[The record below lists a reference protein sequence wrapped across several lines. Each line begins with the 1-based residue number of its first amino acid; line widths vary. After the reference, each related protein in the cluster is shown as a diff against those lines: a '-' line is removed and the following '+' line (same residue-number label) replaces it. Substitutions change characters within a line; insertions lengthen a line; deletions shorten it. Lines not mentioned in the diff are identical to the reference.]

1 MFAHPWHEGLD
12 EAQLAAAA
20 HGDGP
25 LVVVAGAGTGKTRV
39 LTARVASLLERGVAP
54 ERILLLTFTRR
65 AADEMLSRAAALV
78 GRGDIAGRLR
88 GGTFHAVAYQV
99 LCAWGEALGLQAGF
113 SLLDQ
118 ADAAEV
124 MDLVRDEHGLSGTE
138 ERAPTPATLV
148 EIYSRCVNTGRPLGE
163 VVAADFPWCEPHQ
176 EAIAAVCKA
185 YLDHKRERSQLD
197 FDDLLLYWR
206 AALTDER
213 LGGRL
218 LRAFDHVLVDEWQDV
233 NGLQADIVAL
243 LRPDGRGLTVVGD
256 DAQAIYGFRGGDAA
270 RLEELAASL
279 PDATVVRLERN
290 FRSFQPILD
299 VANEVRP
306 PATSRGA
313 ASLRAVPAGYRR
325 APGAASGHA
334 TFASAKPVAGAPAP
348 LRALGDGWR
357 GDGWRGDGWRAAD
370 LAGGT
375 RVTLR
380 AARQGGRRPLFVRC
394 YDAGAEARAVVE
406 RILERHDRGRR
417 LLDQAVLVRSGHHS
431 DLVELELSARGVPY
445 RKFGG
450 LRFLE
455 AAHVKDF
462 LAVARLIGNPAD
474 DVAWFR
480 LLRMHEGIGPTRA
493 RQLLASLTPKY
504 PLATPSWSEAL
515 AAAPEV
521 SRAALAATFRG
532 LSTAREAAT
541 PGAKAEGA
549 LSVLRPLLAARFRDV
564 APRLNDLE
572 RLAATA
578 ATAVDFSSWLAGLAL
593 DPPASTSDFAGPPQL
608 DDDYVTIST
617 VHSAKGLEW
626 PVVHLIHLVDGAF
639 PSDMALRSREGLEEE
654 QRLFYVGVT
663 RARDELLLYCP
674 LRMPRRR
681 RGLDDRHSFAQQS
694 RWLDEA
700 VVNLLAVEEV
710 GARPGGAVCVAG
722 DEKELCGDTHDA
734 QLRPA
739 VAAALNLEHLWR

>member
-1 MFAHPWHEGLD
+1 MFAHPWREGLD

-163 VVAADFPWCEPHQ
+163 VVAADFPWCEPHR

-185 YLDHKRERSQLD
+185 YLDHKRGRSQLD

-213 LGGRL
+213 LSGRL
-218 LRAFDHVLVDEWQDV
+218 SGAFDHVLVDEWQDV

-243 LRPDGRGLTVVGD
+243 LRPGGRGLTVVGD

-306 PATSRGA
+306 PAMSRGA
-313 ASLRAVPAGYRR
+313 VSLPGAAAGYRR

-334 TFASAKPVAGAPAP
+334 ASASAEPVIGAPAP
-348 LRALGDGWR
+348 LGALGDGWR
-357 GDGWRGDGWRAAD
+357 GDGWRGDGWSAAD
-370 LAGGT
+370 LGGGS

-532 LSTAREAAT
+532 LSTAREAGT

-549 LSVLRPLLAARFRDV
+549 LSVLRPLLAARFLDV

-639 PSDMALRSREGLEEE
+639 PSDMALRSRQGLEEE

-674 LRMPRRR
+674 LRMPHRR

-710 GARPGGAVCVAG
+710 SARPGGAVCVAG
-722 DEKELCGDTHDA
+722 GESESCGGAQGA